1 MDTSEMNSPQELIE
15 DIRNGKMVIL
25 IDDENR
31 ENEGDLVLASDF
43 VTPEKINFMIAEAR
57 GLVCLALTEKQV
69 NQLNLHQMVPLDK
82 NSSSHKTAF
91 TVSIEAKQGVST
103 GISAADRAQT
113 IRIASHPN
121 TQPEDI
127 STPGHIFPIRAQDG
141 GILKRA
147 GHTEGSVDLAR
158 LAGLNP
164 AAVICEIMNS
174 DGTMARVDQLQS
186 FAKKHKM
193 KIGTIVD
200 LIKYR
205 LQTETYVHQILE
217 SEIIDTH
224 NESRKLKVFKDLISD
239 NEHFA
244 VCVGKHKPGDIVP
257 VRMHSQNIID
267 DLLGGYSKGQQRLQE
282 SLKYF
287 DSRGQGV
294 LVYIRKPENLRNK
307 YTTPQKA
314 FSIDDKNYG
323 IGAQILK
330 VMGLEKIELLTD
342 SPKKMSGLKAFG
354 IEVKSYRSFS
364 SLNSPREPFPNSSP
378 KTSPL
383 QSSKDLVQ

>member
-1 MDTSEMNSPQELIE
+1 MNSAKELIE

-43 VTPEKINFMIAEAR
+43 VTPEKINFMIAQAR

-69 NQLNLHQMVPLDK
+69 NRLHLHQMVPWDK

-91 TVSIEAKQGVST
+91 TVSIEAKKGVST

-121 TQPEDI
+121 AQPQDI

-141 GILKRA
+141 GVLKRA
-147 GHTEGSVDLAR
+147 GHTEGSMDLAR

-186 FAKKHKM
+186 FAQKHGLKL
-193 KIGTIVD
+193 GTIVD

-217 SEIIDTH
+217 SKIIDIH
-224 NESRKLKVFKDLISD
+224 NRPRILKVFKDLISG

-244 VCVGKHKPGDIVP
+244 LCVGEPKSEEVIP

-267 DLLGGYSKGQQRLQE
+267 DLFGGYSKGQQRLQE

-287 DSRGQGV
+287 DSCGQGV
-294 LVYIRKPENLRNK
+294 FVYIRKAENLKKK
-307 YTTPQKA
+307 YTSPRKA
-314 FSIDDKNYG
+314 FPIDHKNYG

-330 VMGLEKIELLTD
+330 VMGLKRIELLTD

-354 IEVKSYRSFS
+354 LEVESYRPFS
-364 SLNSPREPFPNSSP
+364 SLNSEKLFLNPSQKE
-378 KTSPL
+378 TSPTPPL
-383 QSSKDLVQ
+383 KDLF